1 MLNTQ
6 PPRPQALSA
15 LEQQLMDS
23 LWALGSATA
32 ESIRER
38 LARPLKD
45 STVRTVLRRLE
56 EKGFVSHEVEGR
68 TYVYRATGARQQV
81 AAKAVRQIIER
92 FCGGS
97 VEQLLVGLVDSE
109 VVDSRQLQRL
119 AAKIAERKEI
129 KK

>member
-6 PPRPQALSA
+6 PAKALTA
-15 LEQQLMDS
+15 LEQQLMES
-23 LWALGSATA
+23 IWSLGSATA

-45 STVRTVLRRLE
+45 STVRTMLRRLE

-68 TYVYRATGARQQV
+68 TYIYRATGPRQQV

-92 FCGGS
+92 LCGGS
-97 VEQLLVGLVDSE
+97 VEQMLVGLVDNE
-109 VVDSRQLQRL
+109 VVDSRQLQKL
-119 AAKIAERKEI
+119 AAKIAERKE
-129 KK
+129 KG